1 MIVITHSGV
10 RYFSASRQ
18 AWIEANDGRDIP
30 QEDYDAMAP
39 SERYAVLSAFAEGGS
54 DPVRYAD

>member
-10 RYFSASRQ
+10 RYVNKRGQ
-18 AWIEANDGRDIP
+18 WVEAHDGRDIP

-39 SERYAVLSAFAEGGS
+39 SERYAVLATFAEGGS
-54 DPVRYAD
+54 DPVRFAD